1 MGWTMKELSLEE
13 KLEIV
18 ESMSG
23 ILAGLPEVTK
33 KSIRRDRLD
42 KYDLTENP
50 VSAV

>member
-1 MGWTMKELSLEE
+1 MEELTLEE

-18 ESMSG
+18 ESISG

-33 KSIRRDRLD
+33 KSIRRDRLG

-50 VSAV
+50 VIAV